1 MGTASTTTPAP
12 MIRLLRSPRIS
23 LSSLTRTSN
32 HSTEKH
38 SKGVI
43 RGNCELL
50 KAVTLITMSG
60 PNRYTKNRQTKP
72 RTKVRARVSDF
83 TSRSPRG
90 GP

>member
-1 MGTASTTTPAP
+1 

-23 LSSLTRTSN
+23 FSSLTSTSN

-38 SKGVI
+38 SKGVT

-50 KAVTLITMSG
+50 KAVTPMMMSG
-60 PNRYTKNRQTKP
+60 PNRYTKNAQTNP
-72 RTKVRARVSDF
+72 STKTRARVSDLTF
-83 TSRSPRG
+83 RCPRG